1 MRSYIITK
9 KNEEL
14 DWSKVPALA
23 IDSCLWLPDAGI
35 TAQAQLC
42 YDAESIYVRLHAKE
56 ANIRAEETGAIGM
69 PCVDSCME
77 FFFCPMPE
85 NKTYFNIE
93 MNPNCCMY
101 LGIGTDRYDL
111 IRLLQHDENPFAA
124 ESART
129 DDGWQLTY
137 RIPVTFI
144 QRFFPE
150 FRAES
155 GSMMCGNFY
164 KCGDYTAQEHYYSW
178 NPVETETPDFH
189 QSAYFGKLYFE

>member
-23 IDSCLWLPDAGI
+23 IESCLWLPDAGI

-42 YDAESIYVRLHAKE
+42 YDAEAIYVRLTAKE
-56 ANIRAEETGAIGM
+56 ANIRAEEAGAVGM
-69 PCVDSCME
+69 PCLDSCME

-124 ESART
+124 EAVRT
-129 DDGWQLTY
+129 DNGWQLTY
-137 RIPVTFI
+137 RIPVSFI
-144 QRFFPE
+144 QRFFPA

-155 GSMMCGNFY
+155 GAMMRGNFY
-164 KCGDYTAQEHYYSW
+164 KCGDYTQQEHYYSW
-178 NPVETETPDFH
+178 NPVEVETPDFH